1 MKVKTVP
8 TLFLTLNEQN
18 AIRNEAHRSAS
29 PCLFVNC
36 PDTECNECPLRTASE
51 KYHAYKNELEAVLRN
66 CVTEVEKED

>member
-8 TLFLTLNEQN
+8 TLFLTPHEQS

-36 PDTECNECPLRTASE
+36 PDTDCDDCPLKKASE
-51 KYHAYKNELEAVLRN
+51 AYHAYKNELEAVLRN
-66 CVTEVEKED
+66 CVTETDED